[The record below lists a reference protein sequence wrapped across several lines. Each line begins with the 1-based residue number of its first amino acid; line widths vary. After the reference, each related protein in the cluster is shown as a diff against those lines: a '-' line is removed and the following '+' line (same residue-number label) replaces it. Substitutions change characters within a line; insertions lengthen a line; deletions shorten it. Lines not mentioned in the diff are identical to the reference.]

1 MKRTLLS
8 FLIILCTALAVQAQP
23 APVYTLKSCLEQG
36 LLNNYSLRI
45 TRNEQQVSKNNATL
59 ANAGYLPTLDLSTGY
74 KGTLDNTETKLRTT
88 GETTKENG
96 VFDQTVDAGINLSW
110 TIFDGFNITANYQ
123 KLKELERQG
132 ETNTRIAI
140 EDLIANIAAEYYNY
154 VQHTIRLKNFRYAV
168 SLSKERLRI
177 VEERYHIG
185 NFSRLDYQQA
195 KVDFNADSAQYMKQQ
210 ELLHTS
216 RIQLNELM
224 ASEDVDRPFIV
235 EDSLINVSA
244 KLNFDELWNAT
255 LQANAAL
262 LKAEQNNTL
271 ARLDYKKASSRD
283 YPYVK
288 MNGGYGYT
296 LNKYDISANSRR
308 SNLGL
313 NFGVTVGFNLFDG
326 NRRREL
332 RNARIAVQNARL
344 EREQLEQALRADL
357 SNLWQAYQN
366 NLQMLKLERQ
376 NLVAAKENH
385 EIAMERYMLGN
396 LSGIEMREAQK
407 SLLDAEERIL
417 SAEYDTKLC
426 EISLLQISGRVEL
439 CLVLFLS
446 LAKII
451 VEITISVLPKIKA
464 KLNFS
469 SKKITPKNMLIIA
482 SKVPRI
488 EAEVEPISSIALSKR
503 IIENIVEIID
513 SPKYE
518 YMISK
523 LNFKIIEFVEAPYI
537 INPSAAPKQTYIVKT
552 V

>member
-1 MKRTLLS
+1 MKRTLLIFIATIS
-8 FLIILCTALAVQAQP
+8 ATLSLNAQQTT
-23 APVYTLKSCLEQG
+23 YTLKSCLEQG

-45 TRNEQQVSKNNATL
+45 TRNEEQVSKNNATL
-59 ANAGYLPTLDLSTGY
+59 GNAGYLPTLDLSAGY
-74 KGTLDNTETKLRTT
+74 KGTLDNTETQLRST
-88 GETTKENG
+88 GESTKDNS
-96 VFDQTVDAGINLSW
+96 VFDQTMNAGLNLNW
-110 TIFDGFNITANYQ
+110 TLFDGFNITANYQ

-140 EDLIANIAAEYYNY
+140 EDLIANITAEYYNY
-154 VQHTIRLKNFRYAV
+154 VQQKIRLKNFRYAV

-224 ASEDVDRPFIV
+224 ANKDVDQSFIIR
-235 EDSLINVSA
+235 DSIIFINNIMN
-244 KLNFDELWNAT
+244 LEELWSAT
-255 LQANAAL
+255 LQINSSL

-271 ARLDYKKASSRD
+271 ARLDYKKVCSRD

-313 NFGVTVGFNLFDG
+313 NVGVTVGFNLFDG
-326 NRRREL
+326 NRRRER
-332 RNARIAVQNARL
+332 RNASIAIQNARL
-344 EREQLEQALRADL
+344 EREQVEQSLRADL

-366 NLQMLKLERQ
+366 NLQMLNLERQ

-426 EISLLQISGRVEL
+426 EISLLQISGKVT
-439 CLVLFLS
+439 
-446 LAKII
+446 AY
-451 VEITISVLPKIKA
+451 
-464 KLNFS
+464 LN
-469 SKKITPKNMLIIA
+469 
-482 SKVPRI
+482 
-488 EAEVEPISSIALSKR
+488 
-503 IIENIVEIID
+503 
-513 SPKYE
+513 
-518 YMISK
+518 
-523 LNFKIIEFVEAPYI
+523 
-537 INPSAAPKQTYIVKT
+537 
-552 V
+552 

>member
-1 MKRTLLS
+1 MIAIT
-8 FLIILCTALAVQAQP
+8 CTVLALQAQP

-45 TRNEQQVSKNNATL
+45 ARNEEQVSRNNATL
-59 ANAGYLPTLDLSTGY
+59 GNAGYLPTLDLSAGY
-74 KGTLDNTETKLRTT
+74 KGTLNDTETKIRAT
-88 GETTKENG
+88 GETTKDHG
-96 VFDQTVDAGINLSW
+96 VFDQTMDAGINLNW

-140 EDLIANIAAEYYNY
+140 EDLVANIAAEYYNF
-154 VQHTIRLKNFRYAV
+154 VQQKIRLKNFRYAV

-216 RIQLNELM
+216 RIELNELM
-224 ASEDVDRPFIV
+224 ANKDVDELFIIQ
-235 EDSLINVSA
+235 DSLISID
-244 KLNFDELWNAT
+244 KILNFDELWNAT
-255 LQANAAL
+255 LAINASL
-262 LKAEQNNTL
+262 LQSEQNQTL
-271 ARLDYKKASSRD
+271 ARLDYKKVCSRD
-283 YPYVK
+283 YPYLK
-288 MNGGYGYT
+288 LNGGYGYT

-313 NFGVTVGFNLFDG
+313 NVGVTVGFNLFDG
-326 NRRREL
+326 NRRRER
-332 RNARIAVQNARL
+332 RNASIAVQNARL
-344 EREQLEQALRADL
+344 EREQVEQTLRADL

-366 NLQMLKLERQ
+366 NLQMLNLERQ
-376 NLVAAKENH
+376 NLIAAKENH

-426 EISLLQISGRVEL
+426 EISLLQISG
-439 CLVLFLS
+439 
-446 LAKII
+446 
-451 VEITISVLPKIKA
+451 
-464 KLNFS
+464 
-469 SKKITPKNMLIIA
+469 
-482 SKVPRI
+482 KVMQYL
-488 EAEVEPISSIALSKR
+488 E
-503 IIENIVEIID
+503 
-513 SPKYE
+513 
-518 YMISK
+518 
-523 LNFKIIEFVEAPYI
+523 
-537 INPSAAPKQTYIVKT
+537 
-552 V
+552 

>member
-59 ANAGYLPTLDLSTGY
+59 ANAGYLPTLDLSAGY

-283 YPYVK
+283 YPYIK

-296 LNKYDISANSRR
+296 LNKYDISANS
-308 SNLGL
+308 
-313 NFGVTVGFNLFDG
+313 
-326 NRRREL
+326 RRREL

-426 EISLLQISGRVEL
+426 EISLLQISGRVEQYL
-439 CLVLFLS
+439 
-446 LAKII
+446 
-451 VEITISVLPKIKA
+451 E
-464 KLNFS
+464 
-469 SKKITPKNMLIIA
+469 
-482 SKVPRI
+482 
-488 EAEVEPISSIALSKR
+488 
-503 IIENIVEIID
+503 
-513 SPKYE
+513 
-518 YMISK
+518 
-523 LNFKIIEFVEAPYI
+523 
-537 INPSAAPKQTYIVKT
+537 
-552 V
+552 

>member
-1 MKRTLLS
+1 MKRTILS
-8 FLIILCTALAVQAQP
+8 VIVILCTAFALQAQP
-23 APVYTLKSCLEQG
+23 VPTYTLKSCLELG
-36 LLNNYSLRI
+36 LQNNYSLRI
-45 TRNEQQVSKNNATL
+45 TRNEEQVSKNNATL
-59 ANAGYLPTLDLSTGY
+59 GNAGYLPTLDLSAGY
-74 KGTLDNTETKLRTT
+74 KGTLDNTDTKVRAT
-88 GETTKENG
+88 GETNSENG
-96 VFDQTVDAGINLSW
+96 VFDQTFNAGINLNW
-110 TIFDGFNITANYQ
+110 TIFDGFNITTNYQ

-140 EDLIANIAAEYYNY
+140 EDLIANLAAEYYNY
-154 VQHTIRLKNFRYAV
+154 VQQKIRLKNFRYAV

-195 KVDFNADSAQYMKQQ
+195 KVDFNADSAKYMKQQ

-216 RIQLNELM
+216 RIRLNELM
-224 ASEDVDRPFIV
+224 ANENVDQPISIQ
-235 EDSLINVSA
+235 DSLINVHA
-244 KLNFDELWNAT
+244 RLNFAELWDAT
-255 LQANAAL
+255 LQTNASL

-271 ARLDYKKASSRD
+271 ARLDFKKVSSRD

-313 NFGVTVGFNLFDG
+313 NVGLTVGFNLFDG
-326 NRRREL
+326 NRKRER
-332 RNARIAVQNARL
+332 RNARIAIQNARL

-366 NLQMLKLERQ
+366 NLQMLNLERQ

-426 EISLLQISGRVEL
+426 EISLLQISG
-439 CLVLFLS
+439 
-446 LAKII
+446 
-451 VEITISVLPKIKA
+451 
-464 KLNFS
+464 
-469 SKKITPKNMLIIA
+469 
-482 SKVPRI
+482 KVTRYL
-488 EAEVEPISSIALSKR
+488 E
-503 IIENIVEIID
+503 
-513 SPKYE
+513 
-518 YMISK
+518 
-523 LNFKIIEFVEAPYI
+523 
-537 INPSAAPKQTYIVKT
+537 
-552 V
+552 